1 MAIKVNGETIPENAV
16 MAELKRLMDFYSRH
30 LSRAELGRSMGTLLQ
45 KAKEH
50 AVGTRLLLDEV
61 KRRHV
66 DVADAEVEAALQDMI
81 KKSGGDKPLDAL
93 LAKQK
98 ISRDQLRASIRVG
111 KQLDRLVARITSTVE
126 DCSEDAVEQYYEE
139 HSERYVSPDQAQVR
153 HILVKP
159 ASDSEADK
167 AVARSLLEG
176 LKHRILEGESFPDL
190 AAAHSECP
198 SGKETG
204 GSLGWIKQG
213 STVPEFDRAVFELET
228 GELSDVIETPIGLH
242 LVEKLEQEEG
252 APLPLEEV
260 RDGIRELLMHERRG
274 RALSEY
280 VEKLRKNALIEDD
293 ESGGPAGLEGVLD
306 SFLDGQKG
314 GC

>member
-1 MAIKVNGETIPENAV
+1 MAIRVNGEAIPENAV
-16 MAELKRLMDFYSRH
+16 MAELKRLMDFYSKHMFR
-30 LSRAELGRSMGTLLQ
+30 SELGRSMGPLLQ

-66 DVADAEVEAALQDMI
+66 EVADAEVEAAIRDMV
-81 KKSGGDKPLDAL
+81 KKTGGDRALDAL

-98 ISRDQLRASIRVG
+98 ISRDQLRSSIRVG
-111 KQLDRLVARITSTVE
+111 KQLDKLVARITSTVE
-126 DCSEDAVEQYYEE
+126 ECSEEAVENYYEE

-159 ASDSEADK
+159 VSNSEADK
-167 AVARSLLEG
+167 AVARSALEG
-176 LKHRILEGESFPDL
+176 LKHRILEGESFADL

-204 GSLGWIKQG
+204 GSLGWVKQG
-213 STVPEFDRAVFELET
+213 STVPEFDGAVFALET
-228 GELSDVIETPIGLH
+228 GEVSDVIETPLGLH
-242 LVEKLEQEEG
+242 IVEKLEQEEG
-252 APLPLEEV
+252 EPLPLEEV

-280 VEKLRKNALIEDD
+280 VERLRKNAVIEDD
-293 ESGGPAGLEGVLD
+293 EREGPANMDAVLD
-306 SFLDGQKG
+306 SFLDAQKG
-314 GC
+314 E